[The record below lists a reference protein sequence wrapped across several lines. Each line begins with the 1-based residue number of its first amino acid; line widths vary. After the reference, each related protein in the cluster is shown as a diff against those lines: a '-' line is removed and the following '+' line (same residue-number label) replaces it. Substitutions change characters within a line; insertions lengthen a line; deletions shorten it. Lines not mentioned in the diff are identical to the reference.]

1 MAAVEFFEEL
11 VVGVMR
17 EFMRRHLRQSTES
30 QTLRQCLVLAKASK
44 LDFAGKSVIAAI
56 TATIRHVCD
65 DPAHAV
71 TARIA
76 LFQLLAEAE
85 SLDDPAEEKHVPL
98 FYQTQAY
105 VRSAWPGRL
114 VPAADVANE
123 AARRALF
130 QQLHELCCSETEADT
145 QKVQIA
151 ALADTLSLWLDDTDK
166 DSGASSYC
174 DFWMHVFRQSAA
186 TESVGWVGLAGG
198 ITVDSDGVREV
209 TCSRNVRL
217 HVGEELE
224 IMASL
229 DSAVAKS
236 SPVAAQWNDAVLA
249 FGMASRFA
257 EVKALATSGIA
268 DSGASLQGHALS
280 PAFVKTAAATDMV
293 EHLAAGAYFKPVMT
307 QFVAQI
313 RTMENCETL
322 TEAEEL
328 LWSGNRISGQLHSA
342 GLWPQHGLLAMLLRY
357 VPDTF
362 QTLDVALFVSS
373 A

>member
-1 MAAVEFFEEL
+1 M
-11 VVGVMR
+11 G
-17 EFMRRHLRQSTES
+17 
-30 QTLRQCLVLAKASK
+30 
-44 LDFAGKSVIAAI
+44 
-56 TATIRHVCD
+56 
-65 DPAHAV
+65 
-71 TARIA
+71 
-76 LFQLLAEAE
+76 
-85 SLDDPAEEKHVPL
+85 
-98 FYQTQAY
+98 
-105 VRSAWPGRL
+105 
-114 VPAADVANE
+114 
-123 AARRALF
+123 
-130 QQLHELCCSETEADT
+130 
-145 QKVQIA
+145 
-151 ALADTLSLWLDDTDK
+151 
-166 DSGASSYC
+166 
-174 DFWMHVFRQSAA
+174 
-186 TESVGWVGLAGG
+186 
-198 ITVDSDGVREV
+198 EV

-362 QTLDVALFVSS
+362 QTL
-373 A
+373 